1 MTKFDQIATK
11 IIREQELVVGPI
23 AWDQADMVNGLQIID
38 KNTGEV
44 SLDEIDAINVVDR
57 LVKQYESL
65 FGRASREFCKDA
77 VLGLLAEL
85 PPSEV
90 PSTLR

>member
-77 VLGLLAEL
+77 VSGLLAEL
-85 PPSEV
+85 SPSEV